1 MKEEK
6 ESGGRMERLGRF
18 IDDYLPA
25 VVPAFGYGLMG
36 VFGIKLSDRRWYWWV
51 GFGFGFVVS
60 VIGSVLAVRNIFR
73 ASQLNARINALNE
86 EIGAERDPKRVF
98 LITSAH
104 TEEWQVFF
112 QHNLLVQLRTLGF
125 RPTVFTP
132 LVNYSPEEQER
143 HFREILE
150 RKKDYI
156 GGLVIPIIPERRRD
170 ELRKFVEAF
179 GNPIVFVDNAP
190 FEKGE
195 DYPPRT
201 AFVGVSSSA
210 GGELAARAV
219 IVSSSSQP
227 IRKVLVIASNTQ
239 VARQN
244 SFKKHLEQSLLGY
257 DVVIDDGGLFSRDQA
272 YNITLKRLQSAI
284 QKKDPFDAIF
294 CTSDSMTLGC
304 LEAIREMGGLEGF
317 REPRVFGY
325 DGIATTIR
333 LADDPKSP
341 LQYVVVQ
348 DHHEIAVAAIEQLE
362 RLTKGE
368 NLMTAVPIFVP
379 PRLYPTL
386 AMP

>member
-6 ESGGRMERLGRF
+6 ESRGRMERLGRF
-18 IDDYLPA
+18 IDDYWIA
-25 VVPAFGYGLMG
+25 MVPVFGSGLTG
-36 VFGIKLSDRRWYWWV
+36 VFGIMLGDPGWWRWRWYWWV
-51 GFGFGFVVS
+51 GFGLGVV
-60 VIGSVLAVRNIFR
+60 VGAIGLVLAACNISR
-73 ASQLNARINALNE
+73 VSQLKE
-86 EIGAERDPKRVF
+86 EIEAARDPKRVF
-98 LITSAH
+98 LITSAL

-112 QHNLLVQLRTLGF
+112 QHNLLFQFKNLGF

-132 LVNYSPEEQER
+132 LMNYSPGEQEQ
-143 HFREILE
+143 HFLQILE

-156 GGLVIPIIPERRRD
+156 GGLVIPIIPERRRN
-170 ELRKFVEAF
+170 ELRKFVEDF

-190 FEKGE
+190 FEEDE

-201 AFVGVSSSA
+201 AFVGVRSSD

-219 IVSSSSQP
+219 IVSFSSQP
-227 IRKVLVIASNTQ
+227 ICKVLVIASNTQ

-244 SFKKHLEQSLLGY
+244 SFKKHLVQSLLKY
-257 DVVIDDGGLFSRDQA
+257 DVVIDEGGLFCRDKA
-272 YNITLKRLQSAI
+272 YNITLKRLKSAI
-284 QKKDPFDAIF
+284 QKNDPFDAIF

-304 LEAIREMGGLEGF
+304 LEAIREMGVLEGF

-341 LQYVVVQ
+341 LQCVVVQ
-348 DHHEIAVAAIEQLE
+348 DHHEIAVAAINQLD

-368 NLMTAVPIFVP
+368 KLMQVSIFVP
-379 PRLYPTL
+379 PHLYPTH
-386 AMP
+386 AIP